1 MRKKK
6 LTEFVKNAWNIFS
19 LCQLLIDELIVSK
32 LLQVLLSQI
41 WGKNIYGVFLFED
54 YVLSR
59 GDCFLYDNG
68 LRHEGVN
75 IKYAGN

>member
-32 LLQVLLSQI
+32 LLEILLSQI

-54 YVLSR
+54 YV
-59 GDCFLYDNG
+59 
-68 LRHEGVN
+68 
-75 IKYAGN
+75 